1 MSAKTKT
8 LDLFVTDTDYS
19 VDEERVGI
27 AYTIVPGQKVETDG
41 EYDTEGK
48 LKVGLMVRFVNTTTA
63 TDYMTIRSVQ
73 ERLPGRFYAGGR
85 WFTVDTSVDLPGTGD
100 ESKMFQ
106 IQLVR
111 QWIPKTLP
119 LLTRFQNVT
128 QVELMA
134 YTLVGLSS
142 ATAWETQTADTPPNL
157 EFIGLDITE
166 LPGRMLSTNRFMQN
180 TLAVL
185 PTHMDSYHPNSWLE
199 ARDAM
204 VFLPSCMARTE
215 YETPL
220 LAVNSITPRLLDRR
234 GNLVRAV
241 RFHLW
246 LRLTV
251 IEK

>member
-1 MSAKTKT
+1 MNKTKT
-8 LDLFVTDTDYS
+8 LDLFVTDIDYS
-19 VDEERVGI
+19 ADEEQVGRCW
-27 AYTIVPGQKVETDG
+27 TQTPGKRVETDG
-41 EYDTEGK
+41 AFASK
-48 LKVGLMVRFVNTTTA
+48 LKVGLMVRFLSATTA
-63 TDYMTIRSVQ
+63 TDYMTIRSV
-73 ERLPGRFYAGGR
+73 RLPGVVYIGNS
-85 WFTVDTSVDLPGTGD
+85 WFTVDTAVELPNADT
-100 ESKMFQ
+100 FY

-119 LLTRFQNVT
+119 LQTRFQHVT
-128 QVELMA
+128 AVEILA

-142 ATAWETQTADTPPNL
+142 ATAWETHAEDETPPNL
-157 EFIGLDITE
+157 EFVGLEIKE
-166 LPGRMLSTNRFMQN
+166 LPGRMLSTNRYMQN
-180 TLAVL
+180 ALAVL

-204 VFLPSCMARTE
+204 IFVPSCMARTD

-220 LAVNSITPRLLDRR
+220 LAVNSITPQFIDRR
-234 GNLVRAV
+234 GGLVRAV